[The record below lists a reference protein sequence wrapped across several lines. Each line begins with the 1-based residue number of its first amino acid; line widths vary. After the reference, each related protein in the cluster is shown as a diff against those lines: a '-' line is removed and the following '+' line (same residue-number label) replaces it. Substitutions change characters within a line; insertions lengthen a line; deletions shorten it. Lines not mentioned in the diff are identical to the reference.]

1 MLELHLGEN
10 ISLHRRQLV
19 NPTLLLGNTGQG
31 RSTTLEDIVLQ
42 LVNDRQMGAL
52 YDPYGDLTRA
62 LQSLI
67 VSEEARSHLVV
78 CNDQIAQTELAKMVN
93 EKFVFIYSNKLKVG
107 GRAVRAKGLQVLK
120 TLYSTL
126 QPGSFLIVDEAFEF
140 IDDEI
145 FLNYLNVE
153 LGIFTILS
161 DSTLINLSE
170 TEQKK
175 LFAQVKNYLIYKI
188 RNIDAKSLADY
199 FPEFDPKSI
208 AAIQQYHYQFFS
220 EGILRY
226 SASKWPLESI

>member
-1 MLELHLGEN
+1 
-10 ISLHRRQLV
+10 
-19 NPTLLLGNTGQG
+19 
-31 RSTTLEDIVLQ
+31 
-42 LVNDRQMGAL
+42 
-52 YDPYGDLTRA
+52 
-62 LQSLI
+62 
-67 VSEEARSHLVV
+67 
-78 CNDQIAQTELAKMVN
+78 
-93 EKFVFIYSNKLKVG
+93 
-107 GRAVRAKGLQVLK
+107 
-120 TLYSTL
+120 YSTL

-145 FLNYLNVE
+145 FFNYLNAE